1 MNKAI
6 SIYEDLVDGFLYTAK
21 DWLHLD
27 LADKTIQEGK
37 EISAAASFLFDNLF
51 LKENAGAAISKAARE
66 DLGNDFRP
74 ERLGSLATKMRLAM
88 TGTDFMEGTSPL
100 REYLKWVSEY
110 EPAVRH
116 ASLDDAGKL
125 ALVIAEEFTNLLLR
139 ENQDEKAP
147 MHVAEIVFLTT
158 ADKCG
163 IFFLDFLGKETFR
176 SFRSYPFFES
186 IQTEME
192 RIRTE
197 IYE

>member
-1 MNKAI
+1 
-6 SIYEDLVDGFLYTAK
+6 
-21 DWLHLD
+21 
-27 LADKTIQEGK
+27 
-37 EISAAASFLFDNLF
+37 
-51 LKENAGAAISKAARE
+51 
-66 DLGNDFRP
+66 
-74 ERLGSLATKMRLAM
+74 M
-88 TGTDFMEGTSPL
+88 THT
-100 REYLKWVSEY
+100 
-110 EPAVRH
+110 VRIRFF
-116 ASLDDAGKL
+116 AGKL

-158 ADKCG
+158 SDKCG

>member
-21 DWLHLD
+21 NWLHLD
-27 LADKTIQEGK
+27 LADKTVQEGK

-88 TGTDFMEGTSPL
+88 TGNDFMEGTSPL
-100 REYLKWVSEY
+100 REYIKWVTDY
-110 EPAVRH
+110 EPAVRN
-116 ASLDDAGKL
+116 APLDDAGKL
-125 ALVIAEEFTNLLLR
+125 VLVVAEEFTNLLLR

-147 MHVAEIVFLTT
+147 MHIAEIVFLTT
-158 ADKCG
+158 ADKFRL
-163 IFFLDFLGKETFR
+163 FFLDSLGREAFR
-176 SFRSYPFFES
+176 VFRSYPFFES
-186 IQTEME
+186 IETEME

>member
-74 ERLGSLATKMRLAM
+74 ERLGSLATKMRLAISWKELPLC
-88 TGTDFMEGTSPL
+88 GNTSNGSPN
-100 REYLKWVSEY
+100 
-110 EPAVRH
+110 
-116 ASLDDAGKL
+116 
-125 ALVIAEEFTNLLLR
+125 TNL
-139 ENQDEKAP
+139 P
-147 MHVAEIVFLTT
+147 
-158 ADKCG
+158 CG
-163 IFFLDFLGKETFR
+163 MPPWMTRVSSR
-176 SFRSYPFFES
+176 S
-186 IQTEME
+186 
-192 RIRTE
+192 
-197 IYE
+197 

>member
-116 ASLDDAGKL
+116 ASLDDAVEPARVL
-125 ALVIAEEFTNLLLR
+125 
-139 ENQDEKAP
+139 
-147 MHVAEIVFLTT
+147 LTT
-158 ADKCG
+158 AHKCG
-163 IFFLDFLGKETFR
+163 IFFLDFLGKDTFR